1 MVQTSKQTNEVRVS
15 HLRDQCLIEANLM
28 TMQNVFAVISHSK
41 TMQNLFAEMQT
52 DFART
57 LVG

>member
-1 MVQTSKQTNEVRVS
+1 
-15 HLRDQCLIEANLM
+15 M